1 MDLKGQTALVTGAG
15 KGIGR
20 AVALKLASCGA
31 DVVIN
36 YAGSEEAAKKTAQD
50 CESFGVKALCIK
62 CDVSDEKQVEEM
74 VKEAAGHF
82 GGIDILVNNAGI
94 TKDNIILR
102 MSEQDFD
109 DVIAINLKGVFNC
122 MKHVSKLMLKSRY
135 GRIISISSVV
145 GIRGN
150 AGQVNYSASKAGV
163 IGMTKSLA
171 KELASKGITV
181 NAVAPGMIET
191 DMTGGMNQE
200 ARERMLSSIPCGSM
214 GKAEDIAE
222 AVCFFAGK
230 KSGYITGQVL
240 SVDGGMAV

>member
-1 MDLKGQTALVTGAG
+1 MDLKGQRALVTGAG

-62 CDVSDEKQVEEM
+62 GDVSDERQVEEM

-191 DMTGGMNQE
+191 DMTGGMKPE
-200 ARERMLSSIPCGSM
+200 ARERMLSAIPCGSM

-222 AVCFFAGK
+222 AVFFFAGK
-230 KSGYITGQVL
+230 NSGYITGQVL